1 MTQRSKEEA
10 NDYRYFPEPDLPP
23 LRPSEEWVSRIR
35 AAMPELPAARRARY
49 VEGLGLSAYDA
60 DVLTA
65 DLALANYFDAVV
77 AARIAPKTAAN
88 WVTGEFSRLLNQ
100 HAAEGLRASAVA
112 LRPEG
117 LAELIS
123 AVEGR
128 EVSAANAKAVLA
140 EVFESGDSPKAVVGR
155 LGLQQVGDAESIGA
169 EVEAVIAEFPGQVAD
184 YRSGKAA
191 LFGFLVGQV
200 MKRTAGRADARL
212 VNDELRRR
220 LEG

>member
-1 MTQRSKEEA
+1 
-10 NDYRYFPEPDLPP
+10 
-23 LRPSEEWVSRIR
+23 
-35 AAMPELPAARRARY
+35 
-49 VEGLGLSAYDA
+49 
-60 DVLTA
+60 
-65 DLALANYFDAVV
+65 VV